1 MTPITAENVA
11 IICPTKN
18 QPDKVLRLLES
29 IVQLDEKPHQ
39 VIIADGGH
47 NLEPILTAFI
57 EQINLTCLYC
67 PEAGQILQRNHAH
80 KYLDKNIQLV
90 LHLDD
95 DITLDH
101 DSLRKM
107 IMFWNEELQKST
119 LPLAGA
125 SFNIKDAPELGSSVL
140 RNLFFLQTKPAGRV
154 SKAGYAAPFTPAETN
169 MQSSWLLGGATAWSR
184 DIIEKHQH
192 PINFPTRWAVCEDL
206 IYSYPLSRKYRLMVA
221 ADAIAYHNE
230 TYSKM
235 SFRQGIFYGLSG
247 TIMRYHFV
255 CQSPGLKI
263 WAFCWMNFGLIFG
276 NLLKGTMNSP
286 RHFGL
291 CFGLVLGLTR
301 VLVAIILR
309 QDSTNLARQ
318 LYSERILDK
327 M

>member
-1 MTPITAENVA
+1 MTPITLQNVA

-18 QPDKVLRLLES
+18 QPYKVLRLLNS

-57 EQINLTCLYC
+57 EQLNLTCLYC

-80 KYLDKNIQLV
+80 KYLDKHIQLV

-101 DSLRKM
+101 DSLSKM
-107 IMFWNEELQKST
+107 ITFWNEELQKSA

-125 SFNIKDAPELGSSVL
+125 SFNIKDAPALRSSVF
-140 RNLFFLQTKPAGRV
+140 RNLFFLQTKPAGHV
-154 SKAGYAAPFTPAETN
+154 SIAGYAAPFTPTETN
-169 MQSSWLLGGATAWSR
+169 MQTSWLLGGVTAWSR

-206 IYSYPLSRKYRLMVA
+206 MYSYPLSRKYRLMVA
-221 ADAIAYHNE
+221 ADANAYHNE

-247 TIMRYHFV
+247 TVMRYHFV
-255 CQSPGLKI
+255 RQNPDLKTWAYI
-263 WAFCWMNFGLIFG
+263 WMTIGIIIG
-276 NLLKGTMNSP
+276 NLGRGLFGSP
-286 RHFGL
+286 RHLGL
-291 CFGLVLGLTR
+291 CFGGTEGLVR
-301 VLVAIILR
+301 AIACSLING
-309 QDSTNLARQ
+309 DSTGLAKALRN
-318 LYSERILDK
+318 R
-327 M
+327 

>member
-1 MTPITAENVA
+1 MTQITEQNVA

-18 QPDKVLRLLES
+18 RPDKVLRLLES

-39 VIIADGGH
+39 TIIADGGH

-57 EQINLTCLYC
+57 EQLNLTCLYC
-67 PEAGQILQRNHAH
+67 PEAGQILQRNYAH

-107 IMFWNEELQKST
+107 IMFWNEELQKSA

-184 DIIEKHQH
+184 EIIEKHQH

-221 ADAIAYHNE
+221 ADAKAYHNE

-235 SFRQGIFYGLSG
+235 SFRQGIFYGVSG
-247 TIMRYHFV
+247 AIMRYHFV
-255 CQSPGLKI
+255 RQNPDLKT
-263 WAFCWMNFGLIFG
+263 WAYMWMTIGIIIG
-276 NLLKGTMNSP
+276 NLGRGLFGSS
-286 RHFGL
+286 RHLGL
-291 CFGLVLGLTR
+291 CFGGVEGLVR
-301 VLVAIILR
+301 AIACSLING
-309 QDSTNLARQ
+309 DSTGLAKALRN
-318 LYSERILDK
+318 R
-327 M
+327 